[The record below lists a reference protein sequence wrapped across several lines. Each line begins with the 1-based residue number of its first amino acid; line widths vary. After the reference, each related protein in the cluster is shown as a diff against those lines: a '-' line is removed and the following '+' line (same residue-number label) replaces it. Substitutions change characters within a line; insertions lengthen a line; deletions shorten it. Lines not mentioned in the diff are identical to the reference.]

1 LASLDAVISA
11 VVFCPQAPVVVPDL
25 AQGAAAEL
33 DALREACRHAIRR
46 AVTPGVQPVLVG
58 AGSNPAAHES
68 TARGT
73 LAGFG
78 VPLELGLGA
87 TDGDASPT
95 LPASLTV
102 GAWLVR
108 DALGPDSGAI
118 AVEVTD
124 DHTVLPAFDR
134 SDVALIVVGDGSAR
148 RTEKAPGYLDE
159 RAAEFDETVA
169 AALARGDA
177 TVLLRHVLADEGGE
191 ELLVSGLAAWD
202 AACSVVEGYHWD
214 AELLYADAPY
224 GVGYVVAVWTR
235 RA

>member
-1 LASLDAVISA
+1 M
-11 VVFCPQAPVVVPDL
+11 PDL
-25 AQGAAAEL
+25 AQGAAPEL
-33 DALREACRHAIRR
+33 DGLRAACRTAIRR

-58 AGSNPAAHES
+58 AGTVATAHDG

-78 VPLELGLGA
+78 LPLEIRLGA
-87 TDGDASPT
+87 DGGDAPPT
-95 LPASLTV
+95 LPPALTV

-108 DALGPDSGAI
+108 DALGPDSDAI

-124 DHTVLPAFDR
+124 ERNDLPAFDGR
-134 SDVALIVVGDGSAR
+134 DVALIVLGDGSAR

-159 RAAEFDETVA
+159 RAAAFDDVVG

-177 TVLLRHVLADEGGE
+177 TSLLRHGLADDGGE
-191 ELLVSGLAAWD
+191 ELLVGGLAAWD
-202 AACSVVEGYHWD
+202 AVARAADGVTWD

-224 GVGYVVAVWTR
+224 GVGYFVACWTR
-235 RA
+235 RG

>member
-1 LASLDAVISA
+1 MIAA

-25 AQGAAAEL
+25 AQGAAPEL
-33 DALREACRHAIRR
+33 DDLREASRLAIRQ
-46 AVTPGVQPVLVG
+46 AVGPGVKPVLVG
-58 AGSNPAAHES
+58 AGQSAAAHES

-78 VPLELGLGA
+78 LPLELGLG
-87 TDGDASPT
+87 TDTETDTDTAQPT

-108 DALGPDSGAI
+108 DALGPESGTV

-124 DHTVLPAFDR
+124 EHNALPAFDET
-134 SDVALIVVGDGSAR
+134 DVALVVLGDGSAR
-148 RTEKAPGYLDE
+148 RTEKAPGHFDE
-159 RAAEFDETVA
+159 RAAGFDDAVA
-169 AALARGDA
+169 AALAAGDPA
-177 TVLLRHVLADEGGE
+177 GLRRDRLAAAGGE

-202 AACSVVEGYHWD
+202 AVARVTAGVAWAAD
-214 AELLYADAPY
+214 LLYAAAPY
-224 GVGYVVAVWTR
+224 GVGYFVAHWTR

>member
-1 LASLDAVISA
+1 MISA
-11 VVFCPQAPVVVPDL
+11 VVFCPQAPVVVPEL
-25 AQGAAAEL
+25 AQGAAPEL
-33 DALREACRHAIRR
+33 DGVRAACRQAIGR
-46 AVTPGVQPVLVG
+46 AITPGVQAVLVG
-58 AGSNPAAHES
+58 AGSVPAAHES
-68 TARGT
+68 TARGS

-78 VPLELGLGA
+78 LPLEIALGTA
-87 TDGDASPT
+87 DSTAPAT

-124 DHTVLPAFDR
+124 ERNELPAFDQG
-134 SDVALIVVGDGSAR
+134 DVALIVVGDGSAR

-159 RAAEFDETVA
+159 RAAAFDDAVA

-177 TVLLRHVLADEGGE
+177 AALRRDALGLLGGE
-191 ELLVSGLAAWD
+191 QLLVSGLAAWD
-202 AACSVVEGYHWD
+202 AVARVADDVSWS